1 MGVPRCPYD
10 APVSSAPVPRHA
22 LLRFAL
28 LAVALVIAGWLAL
41 SLANERLQVSGIKLM
56 AEQPPQPA
64 LALEKFRQASRLS
77 ASQQPELFEASAYY
91 AQGQPQ
97 RAVTMLRDLL
107 AQEPDN
113 RTGWLLL
120 SAWLRPT
127 DPAGANAAAE
137 RARVLDGSF

>member
-1 MGVPRCPYD
+1 M
-10 APVSSAPVPRHA
+10 SSNDVHRGPT
-22 LLRFAL
+22 LRVILVA
-28 LAVALVIAGWLAL
+28 AALVVAGWLAL
-41 SLANERLQVSGIKLM
+41 SLRNERLQVSGIRLM

-64 LALEKFRQASRLS
+64 LALDRFRQASLLS

-91 AQGQPQ
+91 AKGQPQ

-127 DPAGANAAAE
+127 DPAGAKAATE
-137 RARVLDGSF
+137 RARALDGSF

>member
-1 MGVPRCPYD
+1 M
-10 APVSSAPVPRHA
+10 SSNDVHRGTA
-22 LLRFAL
+22 LRVILVA
-28 LAVALVIAGWLAL
+28 AALVVAGWLAL
-41 SLANERLQVSGIKLM
+41 SLRNERLQVSGIRLM
-56 AEQPPQPA
+56 AEQPPQPE
-64 LALEKFRQASRLS
+64 LALDRFRQASLLS

-127 DPAGANAAAE
+127 DPAGAKAATE
-137 RARVLDGSF
+137 RARALDGSF

>member
-1 MGVPRCPYD
+1 
-10 APVSSAPVPRHA
+10 VSFTDVHRGTA
-22 LLRFAL
+22 LRVILVA
-28 LAVALVIAGWLAL
+28 AALVVAGWLAL
-41 SLANERLQVSGIKLM
+41 SLRNERLQVSGIKLM
-56 AEQPPQPA
+56 AEQPPQPT
-64 LALEKFRQASRLS
+64 LALDRFRQASLLS

-97 RAVTMLRDLL
+97 RAITMLRDLL

-127 DPAGANAAAE
+127 DPAGAKAATE
-137 RARVLDGSF
+137 RARALDGSF

>member
-1 MGVPRCPYD
+1 M
-10 APVSSAPVPRHA
+10 SSTDVHRGLA
-22 LLRFAL
+22 LRVILVA
-28 LAVALVIAGWLAL
+28 AALVVAGWLAL
-41 SLANERLQVSGIKLM
+41 SLRNERLQVSGIRLM

-64 LALEKFRQASRLS
+64 LALDRFRQASLLS

>member
-1 MGVPRCPYD
+1 
-10 APVSSAPVPRHA
+10 VSSTNVHRGPV
-22 LLRFAL
+22 LRVILVASA
-28 LAVALVIAGWLAL
+28 LAVACWLAL
-41 SLANERLQVSGIKLM
+41 SLRNERLQVAGIRLL
-56 AEQPPQPA
+56 ADQPPQPA
-64 LALEKFRQASRLS
+64 LALEKFRGASRLS

-97 RAVTMLRDLL
+97 RAITMLRGLL

-120 SAWLRPT
+120 SVWLSPIDPT
-127 DPAGANAAAE
+127 GAKAAAE